1 MVLGF
6 RKAMVG
12 ACLALAA
19 GSAPAFAQENLDAG
33 KSAVQLFNSD
43 CAICHKSPQ
52 GLSKGGGLLGLS
64 SFLREHYTASRE
76 TAALLAAYLK
86 QQDGPAPAAKQ
97 PPVRRARASK
107 PKTEEDRKKAE
118 EAREKAGESKPAHRP
133 ADAAAKPAE
142 AKPAEAKP
150 TENKPAEAKPAETKP
165 ADEKPAE
172 AKPDTGHAAN
182 AKSGSKS
189 DSKSD
194 SKAEPAKTS
203 ADKPADAHSD
213 KKE

>member
-1 MVLGF
+1 
-6 RKAMVG
+6 MVG

-19 GSAPAFAQENLDAG
+19 GNAPAFAQENLDAG
-33 KSAVQLFNSD
+33 KSAAQLFNSD

-97 PPVRRARASK
+97 APVRRARASK

-150 TENKPAEAKPAETKP
+150 AET
-165 ADEKPAE
+165 
-172 AKPDTGHAAN
+172 KPDTGHAAN
-182 AKSGSKS
+182 AKS

>member
-1 MVLGF
+1 MVGF
-6 RKAMVG
+6 RKAVLG
-12 ACLALAA
+12 ACFGLAA
-19 GSAPAFAQENLDAG
+19 GAAPALAQENLDAG
-33 KSAVQLFNSD
+33 KSAAQLFSSD

-52 GLSKGGGLLGLS
+52 GLAKGGGLLGLS

-76 TAALLAAYLK
+76 TAALLAGYLK
-86 QQDGPAPAAKQ
+86 QVDTGAPAAKQ
-97 PPVRRARASK
+97 APVRRAKASK

-118 EAREKAGESKPAHRP
+118 EAREKAGEPKPAHRP
-133 ADAAAKPAE
+133 ADTAAKPAE
-142 AKPAEAKP
+142 AKPAE
-150 TENKPAEAKPAETKP
+150 TKPAEAKPAETKP

-182 AKSGSKS
+182 AKS

-203 ADKPADAHSD
+203 ADKPADANSD